1 MSKAQIGADGK
12 VTPAAGT
19 KEALDKYLQLKPD
32 GPNAESA
39 KGMLAMMDAKLDT
52 AYKNASAPA
61 AAPAK
66 KGKKK

>member
-1 MSKAQIGADGK
+1 MSKAQMTADGK

-19 KEALDKYLQLKPD
+19 QEAFEKYLPLKPD

-39 KGMLAMMDAKLDT
+39 KGMLASHDGHGGHAVQEGGRRPPST
-52 AYKNASAPA
+52 
-61 AAPAK
+61 K